1 MPSYWLYV
9 NRPNAA
15 SVIKTEYFCPN
26 YTTGEG
32 KKIRRGTGEISP
44 PAHQAIQNVFEREL
58 HGGLTGRS
66 GASTSPGQ
74 LGSRAIGIGQELV
87 SQEVEVWLKV
97 EVLRYWYRS
106 RGRDLYSIR
115 GLVKN

>member
-1 MPSYWLYV
+1 MPLRSLKLSIFV
-9 NRPNAA
+9 PIILPGR
-15 SVIKTEYFCPN
+15 E
-26 YTTGEG
+26 

-87 SQEVEVWLKV
+87 SQEVEVWRKV
-97 EVLRYWYRS
+97 EVLRYDSLPPDPYPPDPPS
-106 RGRDLYSIR
+106 SHGGRTTLKRESSP
-115 GLVKN
+115 